1 MSLVSEAAL
10 LDPSQLLVIR
20 AILLRQTV
28 AEMEGGGGGGG
39 LIVMCRSWKMIFRK
53 EP

>member
-20 AILLRQTV
+20 AVLLRQAV
-28 AEMEGGGGGGG
+28 AEMEEGRVDGYVSQ
-39 LIVMCRSWKMIFRK
+39 LENDF
-53 EP
+53 